1 MAGQGACSAS
11 RDGPRRF
18 LITANQPD
26 PFPQQH
32 SRSLIEAQH
41 GARPLQKLLWVLD
54 MLPSVIAPRSDAL
67 RFEPAANAAGRDPRQ
82 LGRTRHMTSQ
92 FASAPP
98 SQRNPLALRHAASH
112 SGRLRPYFRGKNAS
126 ALQNGA
132 RRLEN
137 GWQPSGLSICAPV
150 DRWSQRSAQL
160 VDYST
165 LDDRG
170 RPVLCAHGS
179 PGSARWYALGRDGGV
194 VLPLPQSIQSDG
206 LAWGLSW
213 SLSSQAE
220 STSLSGSRQSRND
233 FMTVCTKS
241 SI

>member
-18 LITANQPD
+18 LITADQPD

-41 GARPLQKLLWVLD
+41 GACPLQKLVWVLD
-54 MLPSVIAPRSDAL
+54 MLPRVIAPRSDAL
-67 RFEPAANAAGRDPRQ
+67 RFEPAANGAGRDPRQ

-98 SQRNPLALRHAASH
+98 SQRHLLALRHAASH
-112 SGRLRPYFRGKNAS
+112 GGRLRPYFRGKNAS

-132 RRLEN
+132 RRREN

-150 DRWSQRSAQL
+150 DRWSQWSAQL

-170 RPVLCAHGS
+170 RRVLCAHGS
-179 PGSARWYALGRDGGV
+179 PGSARWYVLGRAGGV

-206 LAWGLSW
+206 LAWGLSS

-233 FMTVCTKS
+233 FMTVCT
-241 SI
+241 